1 MTARKVAFSE
11 EMGEYFS
18 LLNRENQRCY
28 AIAEEA
34 RSKGMDPQTR
44 VEIPQAED
52 LASRVEKL
60 LADYNVGEVADDIR
74 RLTEEFGNRELVSLE
89 IAKLVAK
96 RPAEKKELAVDR
108 AIRVGLAVLTEGILV
123 APLEGVAD
131 TKIKTNPDDSEY
143 IDLMFAGPIRAAGGT
158 AQAMSVLIADV
169 VRQAVGIGKYIP
181 TEQEV
186 LFF

>member
-1 MTARKVAFSE
+1 MPARKVAFSD
-11 EMGEYFS
+11 EMGDYFS
-18 LLNRENQRCY
+18 SLMTENQHCY
-28 AIAEEA
+28 EIAEEA
-34 RSKGMDPQTR
+34 RLKGMDPFEK

-74 RLTEEFGNRELVSLE
+74 ALTEKLKNRELVSLE
-89 IAKLVAK
+89 IAKIVAQ

-131 TKIKTNPDDSEY
+131 TKIKTNADGSE
-143 IDLMFAGPIRAAGGT
+143 
-158 AQAMSVLIADV
+158 
-169 VRQAVGIGKYIP
+169 
-181 TEQEV
+181 
-186 LFF
+186 